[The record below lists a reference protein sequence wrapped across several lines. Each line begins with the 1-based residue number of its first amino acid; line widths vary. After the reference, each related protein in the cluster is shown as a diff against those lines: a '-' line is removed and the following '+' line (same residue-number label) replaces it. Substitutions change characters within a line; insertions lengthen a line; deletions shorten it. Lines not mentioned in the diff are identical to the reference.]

1 MGDKIELTIPTD
13 WEDISIGM
21 YQNYVEL
28 QEKKLPE
35 DEFIVAVVCVLCDV
49 EKKTLEKV
57 KYKDLKDISNTLM
70 ELLKKEV
77 KEEKELIKKVNFKG
91 KEYGFIPN
99 LSSISL
105 GEYVDIETFC
115 KDSYKNLHKIMS
127 VLYRPIVKEKG
138 TRYSIEEYN
147 PSEYKEDEFKDFPL
161 LVSMSAL
168 NFFFRLGR
176 KLPHILLNY
185 SVKQKKKEVQM
196 LKQLVKSGGG
206 TI

>member
-13 WEDISIGM
+13 WKDISIGM

-49 EKKTLEKV
+49 EKETLEKV

-147 PSEYKEDEFKDFPL
+147 PNEYKEDEFKDFPL
-161 LVSMSAL
+161 MVSMSAL
-168 NFFFRLGR
+168 SFFFRLGR

>member
-13 WEDISIGM
+13 WKDISIGM

-49 EKKTLEKV
+49 EKETLEKV

-161 LVSMSAL
+161 LASMSAL
-168 NFFFRLGR
+168 SFFFRLGR

>member
-1 MGDKIELTIPTD
+1 MGEKLELTIPTD
-13 WEDISIGM
+13 WKDITIGI
-21 YQNYVEL
+21 YQDYVEL

-35 DEFIVAVVCVLCDV
+35 DEFIVAVVCVLCGV
-49 EKKTLEKV
+49 EKETLERV
-57 KYKDLKDISNTLM
+57 RYKDLKDISNNLM
-70 ELLKKEV
+70 KLLKKEV
-77 KEEKELIKKVNFKG
+77 KEEKELIKKVSFKG
-91 KEYGFIPN
+91 REYGFIPN

-147 PSEYKEDEFKDFPL
+147 PNEYKEDEFKDFPL
-161 LVSMSAL
+161 MVSMSAL
-168 NFFFRLGR
+168 SFFFRLGK

-185 SVKQKKKEVQM
+185 SVEEKKKEVQM
-196 LKQLVKSGGG
+196 LQQLVKSGGG

>member
-13 WEDISIGM
+13 WKDISIGM
-21 YQNYVEL
+21 YQNYVEI

-49 EKKTLEKV
+49 EKETLEKV

-70 ELLKKEV
+70 KLLKKEV

>member
-1 MGDKIELTIPTD
+1 MGEKLELTIPTD
-13 WEDISIGM
+13 WKDITIGI
-21 YQNYVEL
+21 YQDYVEL
-28 QEKKLPE
+28 KEKKLPE
-35 DEFIVAVVCVLCDV
+35 DEFIVAVVCVLCNV
-49 EKKTLEKV
+49 EKETLERI
-57 KYKDLKDISNTLM
+57 KYKDLKDISNNLM
-70 ELLKKEV
+70 KLLKKEV
-77 KEEKELIKKVNFKG
+77 KEEKELIKKVSFKG
-91 KEYGFIPN
+91 REYGFIPN

-147 PSEYKEDEFKDFPL
+147 PNEYKEDEFKDFPL
-161 LVSMSAL
+161 MVSMSAL
-168 NFFFRLGR
+168 SFFFRLGK

-185 SVKQKKKEVQM
+185 SVEQKKKEVQM
-196 LKQLVKSGGG
+196 LTQLVKNGGG

>member
-1 MGDKIELTIPTD
+1 MGEKLELTIPTD
-13 WEDISIGM
+13 WKDITIGI
-21 YQNYVEL
+21 YQDYVEL
-28 QEKKLPE
+28 KEKKLPE
-35 DEFIVAVVCVLCDV
+35 DEFIVAVVCVLCGV
-49 EKKTLEKV
+49 EKETLERV
-57 KYKDLKDISNTLM
+57 RYKDLKDISNNLM
-70 ELLKKEV
+70 KLLKKEV
-77 KEEKELIKKVNFKG
+77 KEEKELIKKVSFKG
-91 KEYGFIPN
+91 REYGFIPN

-147 PSEYKEDEFKDFPL
+147 PNEYKEDEFKDFPL
-161 LVSMSAL
+161 MVSMSAL
-168 NFFFRLGR
+168 SFFFRLGK

-185 SVKQKKKEVQM
+185 SVEQKKKEVQM
-196 LKQLVKSGGG
+196 LTQLVKNGGG

>member
-1 MGDKIELTIPTD
+1 MGEKLELTIPTD
-13 WEDISIGM
+13 WKDITIGI
-21 YQNYVEL
+21 YQDYVEL
-28 QEKKLPE
+28 KEKKLPE
-35 DEFIVAVVCVLCDV
+35 DEFIVAVVCVLCGV
-49 EKKTLEKV
+49 EKETLERI
-57 KYKDLKDISNTLM
+57 KYKDLKGISDNLM
-70 ELLKKEV
+70 KLLKKEV
-77 KEEKELIKKVNFKG
+77 KEEKELIKKVSFKG
-91 KEYGFIPN
+91 REYGFIPN

-147 PSEYKEDEFKDFPL
+147 PNEYKEDEFKDFPL
-161 LVSMSAL
+161 MVSMSAL
-168 NFFFRLGR
+168 SFFFRLGK

-185 SVKQKKKEVQM
+185 SVEQKKKEVQM
-196 LKQLVKSGGG
+196 LTQLVKNGGG

>member
-13 WEDISIGM
+13 WKDISIGM
-21 YQNYVEL
+21 YQNYVEI